1 MIVTQ
6 SADVVQN
13 SFTGLWFTVVQYLP
27 ALLAAI
33 IIFVIGW
40 IVGVILYRI
49 VVEIVKVLRI
59 DDALKA
65 AGLHEAAR
73 EAGFNLDVGRFL
85 ATLVMWFIVLVFL
98 VASLDILGLSR
109 VTIFLQTVVLLYLPQ
124 VIVAVL
130 ILILGAVVA
139 EVVRGL
145 VSGSARAAGAH
156 AANLA
161 GAVAK
166 WAIWIFAIMA
176 ALNQL
181 QVATTFIQTL
191 FTGFVVA
198 LSLAFGLAFGLGG
211 KEAAARTI
219 EKIRSEIAHHK
230 HE

>member
-1 MIVTQ
+1 MIVAQ
-6 SADVVQN
+6 SADVVQA

-27 ALLAAI
+27 AILAAV

-49 VVEIVKVLRI
+49 VVEVVKVLRI

-65 AGLHEAAR
+65 AGLNDAAKD
-73 EAGFNLDVGRFL
+73 AGFSLDIGRFL
-85 ATLVMWFIVLVFL
+85 GTLVMWFIVLVFL
-98 VASLDILGLSR
+98 VASLDILGLNS
-109 VTIFLQTVVLLYLPQ
+109 VTIFLQQ

-161 GAVAK
+161 GTVAK

-176 ALNQL
+176 ALDQL
-181 QVATTFIQTL
+181 QVA
-191 FTGFVVA
+191 
-198 LSLAFGLAFGLGG
+198 SAF
-211 KEAAARTI
+211 
-219 EKIRSEIAHHK
+219 
-230 HE
+230 